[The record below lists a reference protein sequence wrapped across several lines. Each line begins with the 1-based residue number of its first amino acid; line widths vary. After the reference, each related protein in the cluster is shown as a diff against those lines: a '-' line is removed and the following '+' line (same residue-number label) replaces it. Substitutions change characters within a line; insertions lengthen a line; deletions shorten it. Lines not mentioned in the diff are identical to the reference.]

1 MQWWRWDTG
10 LWINTLVPAEN
21 LMGISN
27 WGQNFILHLRDFSHE
42 FLQIYSYISFILVL
56 FFSKVELVSL
66 VRETDNK
73 SKFPTFLFHLKF
85 NTNCAWHGTRCCQ
98 LEPWASWVMWVCGSR
113 KAGAGKLLSKVVF
126 THQDILETLL
136 CAFTVSW
143 IPTSH
148 RLKDKLD
155 VLVFFSILLDI
166 LVFPSNCDTKEGK
179 EASLPQGTEV

>member
-1 MQWWRWDTG
+1 MMTLGHWTLDQYSGASGKLNGHLKLRPEFHFTSQR
-10 LWINTLVPAEN
+10 LFSWIFAN
-21 LMGISN
+21 
-27 WGQNFILHLRDFSHE
+27 ILIHQLYFSFVF
-42 FLQIYSYISFILVL
+42 FLSRVSVSGEGDRQQIKI
-56 FFSKVELVSL
+56 
-66 VRETDNK
+66 
-73 SKFPTFLFHLKF
+73 PTFLFHLKF